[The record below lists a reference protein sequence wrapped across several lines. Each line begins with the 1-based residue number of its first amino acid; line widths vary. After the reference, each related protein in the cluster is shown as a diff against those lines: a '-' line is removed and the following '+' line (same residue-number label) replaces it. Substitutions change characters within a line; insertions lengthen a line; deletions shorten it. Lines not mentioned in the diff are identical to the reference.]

1 MYAIIDIETTGTSA
15 ANGKI
20 TEIAIFVHNGEKI
33 TESFATLINP
43 ECNIPWHITK
53 LTGISNE
60 MVEHAPKFYEVARRI
75 VELTA
80 GITFVAHNVSF
91 DYSFVR
97 EEFKRLGY
105 DYKRKTLCTVNLSR
119 KLLPGHRS
127 YSLGKLCSELGID
140 IEGRHRAAGDAL
152 ATAKLFDLLLRKNE
166 MGQKG
171 LFAGGKSALSEDKI
185 AQLPGKTGIYY
196 FYDARGTI
204 IYIGK
209 STNIHQRVLSHLNN
223 MQTKKAVEMRDK
235 IADIDYLLT
244 GSELLALLI
253 ESDEIKQHKPL
264 YNRAQRR
271 TLINYGLFAEEDQNG
286 YLNLKISRM
295 ASDEVPLTTF
305 HFYQEAIDYL
315 YNISEKYKLCRKLCH
330 LEDGEG
336 PCFNV
341 RMGYCN
347 GVCNGNESVESYN
360 LRVISAISQLQF
372 RSLNFFVI
380 EQGRDEQEIAV
391 VKVKNGRY
399 IGLGYASID
408 CQHIDELSDSIK
420 TYQHNRDTF
429 NIINSYIRHNS
440 KKIKLISY

>member
-1 MYAIIDIETTGTSA
+1 
-15 ANGKI
+15 
-20 TEIAIFVHNGEKI
+20 
-33 TESFATLINP
+33 
-43 ECNIPWHITK
+43 
-53 LTGISNE
+53 
-60 MVEHAPKFYEVARRI
+60 
-75 VELTA
+75 
-80 GITFVAHNVSF
+80 
-91 DYSFVR
+91 
-97 EEFKRLGY
+97 
-105 DYKRKTLCTVNLSR
+105 
-119 KLLPGHRS
+119 
-127 YSLGKLCSELGID
+127 
-140 IEGRHRAAGDAL
+140 
-152 ATAKLFDLLLRKNE
+152 
-166 MGQKG
+166 
-171 LFAGGKSALSEDKI
+171 
-185 AQLPGKTGIYY
+185 
-196 FYDARGTI
+196 
-204 IYIGK
+204 
-209 STNIHQRVLSHLNN
+209 
-223 MQTKKAVEMRDK
+223 
-235 IADIDYLLT
+235 
-244 GSELLALLI
+244 
-253 ESDEIKQHKPL
+253 
-264 YNRAQRR
+264 
-271 TLINYGLFAEEDQNG
+271 
-286 YLNLKISRM
+286 M

-305 HFYQEAIDYL
+305 HFYQEVIDYL